1 MFKPKSLFLLMASLL
16 TLSGCGGTTDG
27 ETVRLQVWGPAKE
40 GEKEVYEYLAGKFQE
55 AHPEI
60 TFKMGFGDVGE
71 GDAATMA
78 LGDID
83 TAADVFMFADD
94 QLANLVQKGVLNAL
108 PTTYANIVRG
118 RDLARSVS
126 DASFTK
132 QTEEEK
138 VYAFPLA
145 SDNGYM
151 LVYNKAFFNATDVL
165 TLEGMMAKADA
176 NHQVVID
183 MGNGYYSMTG
193 LLDYGQLSY
202 DPFARVHTTDF
213 DSVANASAL
222 QGLIN
227 IIQPKKDKGFK
238 SVNVDDVMADFS
250 NANGNKVVAAVTGN
264 WNVDNIK
271 ELLGADF
278 AAAKLPTYTS
288 TDSSVVQMGS
298 FTGSKLVGV
307 KSSSL
312 VSAWALS
319 FAEFVTNEAAQL
331 YRFEQIAKGPTNS
344 AVYNSPAVLAEP
356 GLAALDAQYPFAISQ
371 GKSVGDTFWTPAGS
385 VGNFIVNGPAGVDGP
400 QTIQEQLTAF
410 VQAITAAPEVS

>member
-1 MFKPKSLFLLMASLL
+1 MFKKKSLFLFVASLL
-16 TLSGCGGTTDG
+16 ALTGCDGGNDG
-27 ETVRLQVWGPAKE
+27 EVVRLQVWGPTKE

-60 TFKMGFGDVGE
+60 TFKMGFGDVSE

-108 PTTYANIVRG
+108 PTTYANIVKA
-118 RDLARSVS
+118 RDLERSVK

-132 QTEEEK
+132 QDEEEK

-151 LVYNKAFFNATDVL
+151 LIYNKSYFNETDVQS
-165 TLEGMMAKADA
+165 LEGMMAKADKD
-176 NHQVVID
+176 HQVVID

-193 LLDYGQLSY
+193 LLDYGELSY
-202 DPFARVHTTDF
+202 DPYTRVHDTDF

-222 QGLIN
+222 QGMIDILR
-227 IIQPKKDKGFK
+227 PKLDKGFK
-238 SVNVDDVMADFS
+238 SINADDILADFS
-250 NANGNKVVAAVTGN
+250 DANGNKVVAAVTGN
-264 WNVDNIK
+264 WNADNIK
-271 ELLGADF
+271 EELGDDF

-288 TDSSVVQMGS
+288 ADSTVVQMGS
-298 FTGSKLVGV
+298 LSGSKLVGV

-331 YRFEQIAKGPTNS
+331 YRFEQIGKGPTNS
-344 AVYNSPAVLAEP
+344 VVYDTPAVLAEP
-356 GLAALDAQYPFAISQ
+356 GLAALDAQYPFSIPQ
-371 GKSVGDTFWTPAGS
+371 GKSVGESFWTPAGS
-385 VGNFIVNGPAGVDGP
+385 VGNFIVNGPANVDGP
-400 QTIQEQLTAF
+400 QTIQEQLTSF
-410 VQAITAAPEVS
+410 VQAITSAPEL